1 MRLATTAT
9 VLLAAAGLAAPV
21 LAADRVQALRGK
33 WTVDKAAAFEAA
45 APPAYKAATPEKQKE
60 MRDEMLSKVP
70 DMVLEFGEGTVS
82 TKVGT
87 EAADSATYK
96 VTKSDEKT
104 VWFEVTSKGQD
115 GSPSVDKMVAE
126 FTDADTV
133 KFSRDGD
140 PMALILKRAK

>member
-1 MRLATTAT
+1 MSFTKTAA
-9 VLLAAAGLAAPV
+9 VLLVAAGLIAPV
-21 LAADRVQALRGK
+21 LAADRVQELRGK
-33 WTVDKAAAFEAA
+33 WTVDKVSAFEAA

-60 MRDEMLSKVP
+60 MRDEMLSKIP
-70 DMVLEFGEGTVS
+70 DMVLEFGDGTVS

-87 EAADSATYK
+87 EAGDSATYK

-104 VWFEVTSKGQD
+104 VWFDVTSKGQD
-115 GSPSVDKMVAE
+115 GKPSVDKMIAE

-140 PMALILKRAK
+140 PMALVLKRAK